1 MTPNTDEVY
10 DIDEN
15 SSIKKVN
22 VTINIGPEVN
32 SGSIDKVENKNTFYC
47 CNCKNKVR
55 FHNKRGR
62 FLNTKCNFSRFSFHQ
77 QFQVY
82 LHLCLEH
89 FWINCA
95 VANLQTKKL
104 IY

>member
-55 FHNKRGR
+55 FHNKRGQFVNVIFPG
-62 FLNTKCNFSRFSFHQ
+62 FLSICNFKCI
-77 QFQVY
+77 Y
-82 LHLCLEH
+82 
-89 FWINCA
+89 ICA
-95 VANLQTKKL
+95 WS
-104 IY
+104 ISG